1 MKSNGKDKQHGIN
14 CYNKQNLFLD
24 EFWNDCLSPSKETE
38 TGKCMYKSKST
49 KISTNE
55 NKKSINGSQKQLSK
69 LLSSFYNNHPEIYNE
84 EKKKRE
90 HSRMR
95 KQAEQR
101 CITMFEYAKS
111 QQSLNR
117 NIDNQLKEQ
126 RMKSEMEECT
136 WKPKV
141 NKLSK
146 KQEAKL
152 FKIGVDIYERERNT
166 KYRNKYKKMLQSK
179 SREDEIEN
187 DNEVVLFQPKVNIS
201 TNFDKMF
208 NKTCLENKGN
218 YEFLMRYEN
227 ARKEHIYRRNKR
239 MSFKELSDL
248 EISLNG
254 TTEFKRVSSVNT
266 SFDSRRIKSQIHRKL
281 SELSLNDNEEEFK
294 EI

>member
-1 MKSNGKDKQHGIN
+1 MKSNDKENGIN
-14 CYNKQNLFLD
+14 GYNKQNLFLD
-24 EFWNDCLSPSKETE
+24 EFWNDCLSPSKVTE
-38 TGKCMYKSKST
+38 TGKCMNRSKST
-49 KISTNE
+49 KSNLNE
-55 NKKSINGSQKQLSK
+55 NKKQKQLSK

-84 EKKKRE
+84 EKKKKE
-90 HSRMR
+90 KSRMR

-101 CITMFEYAKS
+101 CIKMFEYAKS
-111 QQSLNR
+111 QQNLSR

-152 FKIGVDIYERERNT
+152 FKIGVDIYEREQNI
-166 KYRNKYKKMLQSK
+166 KYRNKYKKLLQSK
-179 SREDEIEN
+179 SQEDEN
-187 DNEVVLFQPKVNIS
+187 DNKNENDILLFQPKVNIS

-218 YEFLMRYEN
+218 YEFLIRYEN
-227 ARKEHIYRRNKR
+227 ARKEHIYKRNKK
-239 MSFKELSDL
+239 MSFKELNDH

-254 TTEFKRVSSVNT
+254 PTEFKRVSSVNT

-281 SELSLNDNEEEFK
+281 SELSLNNDEDEFK

>member
-1 MKSNGKDKQHGIN
+1 MKSNDKENGIN
-14 CYNKQNLFLD
+14 GYNKQNLFLD
-24 EFWNDCLSPSKETE
+24 EFWNDCLSPSKVTE
-38 TGKCMYKSKST
+38 TGKCMNRSKST
-49 KISTNE
+49 KSNLNE
-55 NKKSINGSQKQLSK
+55 NKKQKQLSK
-69 LLSSFYNNHPEIYNE
+69 LLSSFYNKHPEIYNE
-84 EKKKRE
+84 EKKKKE
-90 HSRMR
+90 KSRMR

-101 CITMFEYAKS
+101 CITMFEHAKS
-111 QQSLNR
+111 QQNLSR

-152 FKIGVDIYERERNT
+152 FKIGVDIYEREQNI
-166 KYRNKYKKMLQSK
+166 KYRNKYKKLLQSK
-179 SREDEIEN
+179 SQEDEN
-187 DNEVVLFQPKVNIS
+187 DNKNENDILLFQPKVNIS

-218 YEFLMRYEN
+218 YEFLIRYEN
-227 ARKEHIYRRNKR
+227 ARKEHIYKRNKK
-239 MSFKELSDL
+239 MSFKELNDH

-281 SELSLNDNEEEFK
+281 SELSLNNDEDEFK

>member
-1 MKSNGKDKQHGIN
+1 MKSNDKENGIN
-14 CYNKQNLFLD
+14 GYNRQNFFLD
-24 EFWNDCLSPSKETE
+24 EFWKDCLSPSKVTE
-38 TGKCMYKSKST
+38 TSKCMNRSKST
-49 KISTNE
+49 KSNLNE
-55 NKKSINGSQKQLSK
+55 NKKQKQLSK

-84 EKKKRE
+84 EKKKKE
-90 HSRMR
+90 KSRMR

-101 CITMFEYAKS
+101 CITMFENAKS
-111 QQSLNR
+111 QQNLSR

-152 FKIGVDIYERERNT
+152 FKIGVDIYEREQNI
-166 KYRNKYKKMLQSK
+166 KYRNKYKKLLQSK
-179 SREDEIEN
+179 SQEDENENKNEN
-187 DNEVVLFQPKVNIS
+187 DILLFQPKVNIS

-218 YEFLMRYEN
+218 YEFLIRYEN
-227 ARKEHIYRRNKR
+227 ARKEHIYKRNKK
-239 MSFKELSDL
+239 MSFKELNDH

-254 TTEFKRVSSVNT
+254 NTEFKRVSSVNT

-281 SELSLNDNEEEFK
+281 SELSLNNDEDEFK

>member
-1 MKSNGKDKQHGIN
+1 MKSNDKENGISG
-14 CYNKQNLFLD
+14 YSKQNVFLD

-38 TGKCMYKSKST
+38 TGKCMNRSKST
-49 KISTNE
+49 RCNLNA
-55 NKKSINGSQKQLSK
+55 NKKQKQLSK

-84 EKKKRE
+84 EKKKKE
-90 HSRMR
+90 KSKMR

-111 QQSLNR
+111 QQNLSR

-141 NKLSK
+141 NKLTK

-152 FKIGVDIYERERNT
+152 FKIGVDIYEREQSI
-166 KYRNKYKKMLQSK
+166 KYRNKYKKLLQSK
-179 SREDEIEN
+179 SQEDENENKN
-187 DNEVVLFQPKVNIS
+187 DNDIILFQPKVNIS

-218 YEFLMRYEN
+218 YEFLIRYEN
-227 ARKEHIYRRNKR
+227 ARKEHIYKRNKK
-239 MSFKELSDL
+239 MSFKELNDH

-254 TTEFKRVSSVNT
+254 IREFKRVSSVNT
-266 SFDSRRIKSQIHRKL
+266 SFDSRRIKNQIHRKL
-281 SELSLNDNEEEFK
+281 SELSLNDDEDEFK

>member
-1 MKSNGKDKQHGIN
+1 MKSNDKENGIN
-14 CYNKQNLFLD
+14 GYNKQNLFLD
-24 EFWNDCLSPSKETE
+24 EFWNDCLSPSKVTE
-38 TGKCMYKSKST
+38 TGKCMNRSKST
-49 KISTNE
+49 KSNLNE
-55 NKKSINGSQKQLSK
+55 NKKQKQLSK

-84 EKKKRE
+84 EKKKKE
-90 HSRMR
+90 KSRMR

-111 QQSLNR
+111 QQNLSR

-152 FKIGVDIYERERNT
+152 FKIGVDIYEREQNI
-166 KYRNKYKKMLQSK
+166 KYRNKYKKLLQSK
-179 SREDEIEN
+179 SQEDENDYKNEN
-187 DNEVVLFQPKVNIS
+187 DILLFQPKVNIS

-218 YEFLMRYEN
+218 YEFLIRYEN
-227 ARKEHIYRRNKR
+227 ARKEHIYKRNKK
-239 MSFKELSDL
+239 MSFKELNDH

-254 TTEFKRVSSVNT
+254 PTEVKRVSSVNT
-266 SFDSRRIKSQIHRKL
+266 AFDSRRIKSQMHRKL
-281 SELSLNDNEEEFK
+281 SELSLNNDEDEFK

>member
-1 MKSNGKDKQHGIN
+1 MKSNDKENGIN
-14 CYNKQNLFLD
+14 GYNKQNLFLD
-24 EFWNDCLSPSKETE
+24 EFWNDCLSPSKVTE
-38 TGKCMYKSKST
+38 TGKCMNRSKST
-49 KISTNE
+49 KSNLNE
-55 NKKSINGSQKQLSK
+55 NKKQKQLSK

-84 EKKKRE
+84 EKKKKE
-90 HSRMR
+90 KSRMR

-111 QQSLNR
+111 QQNLSR

-152 FKIGVDIYERERNT
+152 FKIGVDIYEREQNI
-166 KYRNKYKKMLQSK
+166 KYRNKYKKLLQSK
-179 SREDEIEN
+179 SQEDEN
-187 DNEVVLFQPKVNIS
+187 DNKNENDILLFQPKVNIS

-218 YEFLMRYEN
+218 YEFLIRYEN
-227 ARKEHIYRRNKR
+227 ARKEHIYKMNKK
-239 MSFKELSDL
+239 MSFKELNDH

-281 SELSLNDNEEEFK
+281 SELNLNNDADEFK